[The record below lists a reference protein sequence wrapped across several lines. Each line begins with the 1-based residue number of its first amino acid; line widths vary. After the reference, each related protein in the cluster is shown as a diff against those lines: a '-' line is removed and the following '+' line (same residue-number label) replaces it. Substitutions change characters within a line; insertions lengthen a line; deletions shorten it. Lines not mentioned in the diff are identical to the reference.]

1 MSSTLIAILV
11 FACVFGSALAGLFLR
26 AHLPGHHLKD
36 DTKDIVK
43 LAIGVIATM
52 AALVLGLLVSSAK
65 NAFDRTSDDLT
76 RMAVRIIELDRT
88 LANYGPE
95 AADTRVAVL
104 KTFSAGADAIFA
116 HDRKRLAAFDSPEA
130 AARVEYLPRRLR
142 ELAPR
147 NDIQRELQTQAITLA
162 NDLAHMRWTII
173 LHNETSVSL
182 TLLIVV
188 VVWLALIFAG
198 FGLFSPRNGTIV
210 VSLLMCALCVS
221 GAIFLILEM
230 DSPLTGLVR
239 VSDGPMRAALAHLGR

>member
-1 MSSTLIAILV
+1 VM
-11 FACVFGSALAGLFLR
+11 ACVC
-26 AHLPGHHLKD
+26 
-36 DTKDIVK
+36 
-43 LAIGVIATM
+43 
-52 AALVLGLLVSSAK
+52 SS
-65 NAFDRTSDDLT
+65 RWMS
-76 RMAVRIIELDRT
+76 
-88 LANYGPE
+88 
-95 AADTRVAVL
+95 
-104 KTFSAGADAIFA
+104 
-116 HDRKRLAAFDSPEA
+116 
-130 AARVEYLPRRLR
+130 LR